1 VLVVVVVL
9 GLPANKA
16 IDDEDDD
23 DDENGQTREFPDRA
37 RGRRRA
43 RSAGEESSR

>member
-1 VLVVVVVL
+1 VVVVVL
-9 GLPANKA
+9 GLPASKA

-23 DDENGQTREFPDRA
+23 DENGKTRDFPDRA

-43 RSAGEESSR
+43 RSAGE